1 MVAYGA
7 LWYLVSVVGFL
18 LTFSENLD
26 YYFFFDDLFMVST
39 AFSMFYSWQS
49 FQVASTNEKENDGV
63 EKPAETIALLDV
75 PRVLRDMLT

>member
-7 LWYLVSVVGFL
+7 FWYFVSVIGFL

-49 FQVASTNEKENDGV
+49 FQVASRTKDNIEV
-63 EKPAETIALLDV
+63 AP
-75 PRVLRDMLT
+75 